1 MMPISSLL
9 NNPQMKN
16 QLRRLVLL
24 FPVASVFLIGCSKSI
39 VQPQLADENSTSITA
54 KNADTELKRGK
65 PVPPTT
71 TTFTSY
77 TIQAGNHSCDQSTLK
92 SVKTSEMKFVA
103 LFDQSAIYTSVI
115 PGNQYDIHK
124 LYGFSEGFNNQYNSA
139 RIGWNWYNEALHLHA
154 YVYNKGVRMYQEI
167 KTVAI
172 GAEIQC
178 SIKVSGSSYIF
189 TVDGTQVT
197 MSRGLSTSSA
207 SGYQQYPYF
216 GGDEVAPHKITIK
229 IKNL

>member
-1 MMPISSLL
+1 
-9 NNPQMKN
+9 MKN
-16 QLRRLVLL
+16 QLCRLVLL
-24 FPVASVFLIGCSKSI
+24 LPIASLCLIGCSKSI
-39 VQPQLADENSTSITA
+39 VIPDSAVENSTS

-65 PVPPTT
+65 PVPSTS
-71 TTFTSY
+71 TFTSY

-103 LFDQSAIYTSVI
+103 LFDQSAIYTSII

-216 GGDEVAPHKITIK
+216 GGDEVAPHKVTIK